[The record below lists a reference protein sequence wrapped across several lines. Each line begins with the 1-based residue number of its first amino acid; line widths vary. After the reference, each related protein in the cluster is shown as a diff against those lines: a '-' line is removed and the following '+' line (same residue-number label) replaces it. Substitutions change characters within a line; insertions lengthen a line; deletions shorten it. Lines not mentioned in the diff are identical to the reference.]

1 MNVKELI
8 QNLEHLDKVLKQENV
23 NDFMSYDIRL
33 IEDITDHNI
42 YNCSP
47 LHDSSVNSWLDTVE
61 VSKRGSSGY
70 EQNGE
75 VRLMGSE

>member
-8 QNLEHLDKVLKQENV
+8 QNLEHLDKVLKQKNV
-23 NDFMSYDIRL
+23 NDFMSYEIRL
-33 IEDITDHNI
+33 IEDINADDTI
-42 YNCSP
+42 
-47 LHDSSVNSWLDTVE
+47 NSWLDTVE

-75 VRLMGSE
+75 LRLIGSE